1 MSVNA
6 LYELWLSKVTDA
18 ELLGELKAAAGNAEE
33 INDRFF
39 QTLAFGTGGLR
50 GVIGA
55 GTNRMNIYTV
65 GLASQALAAWVLEN
79 GKSKSVAIGY
89 DSRIKSD
96 VFARTAAAVL
106 AANGVKVY
114 IYPELVPTPCVSWA
128 VRELGCDSGIVIT
141 ASHNPAKYNGFKC
154 YAPEGYQMTD
164 EGAAQIEALMRSFD
178 IFDDV
183 KHGDFDKLLAEG
195 TIEYI
200 GQDVMDKFLD
210 AVASASVNPGVC
222 KDSGMKVIYTPLC
235 GTGNKPVR
243 AILSKIGVDDV
254 TVVACQELPDGNFP
268 RAPFPNPEIREA
280 FEASLELTET
290 VPADLLLATD
300 PDCDRVGIAVR
311 TPEGEY
317 KLLSG
322 NETGALMLD
331 YVLSQRKAN
340 GTLPAAPLAVKT
352 IVTSVLAEKIA
363 AAYGCELRNVL
374 TGFKYIGEIVTDLE
388 KNGEAERFVMGY
400 EESYGYLFGSHVR
413 DKDAVVASMMICE
426 MAAYYKKAQG
436 KSLLQVLEELYA
448 RYGFCR
454 HGLINITFEGE
465 SGMKQM
471 AAIMDNLRTNPPAE
485 VAGAAVIGR
494 RDYLNSVAY
503 EADGEKEIRL
513 PKSNVMEFLLAD
525 GGAFIARP
533 SGTEPKIKFYLTAVE
548 ATDEAALDRIAVLD
562 KAVREIVG

>member
-1 MSVNA
+1 MSVNE
-6 LYELWLSKVTDA
+6 LYKLWLDKVTDEELLA
-18 ELLGELKAAAGNAEE
+18 ELKSVADDAEG

-65 GLASQALAAWVLEN
+65 GLASQALAKWVLDN

-96 VFARTAAAVL
+96 VFAKAAASVL

-183 KHGDFDKLLAEG
+183 RRGDFEALLAEG

-200 GQDVMDKFLD
+200 GQSVMEGFLD
-210 AVASASVNPGVC
+210 AVSKAAVNPGIC
-222 KDSGMKVIYTPLC
+222 KGSGMKVIYTPLC

-243 AILSKIGVDDV
+243 AILDRIGVEDV
-254 TVVACQELPDGNFP
+254 TVVPCQELPDGNFP

-280 FEASLELTET
+280 FEAALELTET

-311 TPEGEY
+311 TPEGDYE
-317 KLLSG
+317 LLSG

-331 YVLSQRKAN
+331 YVLSQRKAK
-340 GTLPAAPLAVKT
+340 GTLPEAPLAVKT
-352 IVTSVLAEKIA
+352 IVTSVLAEKICA
-363 AAYGCELRNVL
+363 NYGCELNNVL

-388 KNGEAERFVMGY
+388 KEGKEDRFVMGY

-426 MAAYYKKAQG
+426 MAAYYKSQG
-436 KSLLQVLEELYA
+436 KSLLQVMDELYA
-448 RYGFCR
+448 KYGYCR
-454 HGLINITFEGE
+454 HALINMSFEGE
-465 SGMKQM
+465 SGMKKM
-471 AAIMDNLRTNPPAE
+471 AAIMEELRTNPPAQI
-485 VAGAAVIGR
+485 AGSDVIGR
-494 RDYLNSVAY
+494 RDYLKSIAY
-503 EADGEKEIRL
+503 NADGESAITL

-525 GGAFIARP
+525 GCAFIARP
-533 SGTEPKIKFYLTAVE
+533 SGTEPKIKFYLTACE
-548 ATDEAALDRIAVLD
+548 ATAEGSENRIAELD
-562 KAVREIVG
+562 KAVRELVG

>member
-1 MSVNA
+1 MTVNE
-6 LYELWLSKVTDA
+6 LYELWLTKVDDS
-18 ELLGELKAAAGNAEE
+18 ELLAELKAAAGNAEE

-183 KHGDFDKLLAEG
+183 KRGDFEQLLAEG

-200 GQDVMDKFLD
+200 GQEVMDRFLD
-210 AVASASVNPGVC
+210 AVASAAVNPGIC
-222 KDSGMKVIYTPLC
+222 KGSGMKVIYTPLC

-243 AILSKIGVDDV
+243 AILERIGVEDV

-280 FEASLELTET
+280 FEAALELTET

-311 TPEGEY
+311 NEQGEY
-317 KLLSG
+317 ELLSG

-331 YVLSQRKAN
+331 YVLSQRAAK
-340 GTLPAAPLAVKT
+340 GTLPEAPLAVKT

-363 AAYGCELRNVL
+363 AAYGVELRNVL

-388 KNGEAERFVMGY
+388 KEGKADRFVMGY

-426 MAAYYKKAQG
+426 MAAYYKSQG
-436 KSLLQVLEELYA
+436 KSLLQVMDEVYNK
-448 RYGFCR
+448 YGYCR

-471 AAIMDNLRTNPPAE
+471 AAIMDDLRTNPPAE
-485 VAGAAVIGR
+485 VAGSKVIAR

-503 EADGEKEIRL
+503 DAQGQSVINL

-548 ATDEAALDRIAVLD
+548 ATNDAAVERVAVLD
-562 KAVREIVG
+562 KAVRDLIG

>member
-1 MSVNA
+1 MTVNE
-6 LYELWLSKVTDA
+6 LYELWLTKVDDS
-18 ELLGELKAAAGNAEE
+18 ELLAELKAAAGNAEE

-65 GLASQALAAWVLEN
+65 GLASQALAAWVLAN

-114 IYPELVPTPCVSWA
+114 IYPELVPTPCVSFA

-164 EGAAQIEALMRSFD
+164 EGAAQIEALMRTFD

-183 KHGDFDKLLAEG
+183 KHGDFDQLLAEG
-195 TIEYI
+195 AIEYI
-200 GQDVMDKFLD
+200 GQEVMDKFLD
-210 AVASASVNPGVC
+210 AVASAAVNPGIC
-222 KDSGMKVIYTPLC
+222 KGSGMKVIYTPLC

-243 AILSKIGVDDV
+243 AILEKIGVEDV

-280 FEASLELTET
+280 FEAALELTET

-311 TPEGEY
+311 NEKGEY
-317 KLLSG
+317 ELLSG

-331 YVLSQRKAN
+331 YVLSQRTAK
-340 GTLPAAPLAVKT
+340 GTMPEAPLAVKT

-363 AAYGCELRNVL
+363 AAYGVELRNVL
-374 TGFKYIGEIVTDLE
+374 TGFKYIGEIITDLE
-388 KNGEAERFVMGY
+388 KEGKADRFIMGY
-400 EESYGYLFGSHVR
+400 EESYGYLFGIHAR

-426 MAAYYKKAQG
+426 MAAYYKSQG
-436 KSLLQVLEELYA
+436 KSLLQVMDEVYSK
-448 RYGFCR
+448 YGYCR

-471 AAIMDNLRTNPPAE
+471 AAIMDQLRTNPPAE
-485 VAGAAVIGR
+485 LAGSKVIAR

-503 EADGEKEIRL
+503 NADGESVINL

-548 ATDEAALDRIAVLD
+548 ASNDAAVERVAVLD
-562 KAVREIVG
+562 KAVRELIG

>member
-1 MSVNA
+1 MTVNE
-6 LYELWLSKVTDA
+6 LYQLWLSKVEDEELLAELRSVADDA
-18 ELLGELKAAAGNAEE
+18 EG

-65 GLASQALAAWVLEN
+65 GLASQALAKWVLDN

-96 VFARTAAAVL
+96 VFAKAAAAVL

-114 IYPELVPTPCVSWA
+114 LYPELVPTPCVSWA

-164 EGAAQIEALMRSFD
+164 EGAAQIEALMKATD

-183 KHGDFDKLLAEG
+183 KRGDFDALLAEG

-200 GQDVMDKFLD
+200 DDSVMDRFLD
-210 AVASASVNPGVC
+210 AVSSAAVNPGIC
-222 KDSGMKVIYTPLC
+222 KGSGMKVIYTPLC

-243 AILSKIGVDDV
+243 AILARIGVEDV
-254 TVVACQELPDGNFP
+254 TVVACQEKPDGNFP

-280 FEASLELTET
+280 FEASLELAQT

-317 KLLSG
+317 ELLSG

-331 YVLSQRKAN
+331 YVLSQRAAK
-340 GTLPAAPLAVKT
+340 GTLPENPLAVKT

-363 AAYGCELRNVL
+363 AHYGCELRNVL

-388 KNGEAERFVMGY
+388 KVGEQGRFVMGY

-426 MAAYYKKAQG
+426 MAAYYKSQG
-436 KSLLQVLEELYA
+436 KSLLQVMDELYA
-448 RYGFCR
+448 KFGYCR
-454 HGLINITFEGE
+454 HSLINMGFEGE

-471 AAIMDNLRTNPPAE
+471 AAIMDKLRTAPPAE
-485 VAGAAVIGR
+485 IAGSAVVGR
-494 RDYLNSVAY
+494 RDYRESVAY
-503 EADGEKEIRL
+503 TAEGQTAIDL

-525 GGAFIARP
+525 GCAFIARP
-533 SGTEPKIKFYLTAVE
+533 SGTEPKIKFYLTACE
-548 ATDEAALDRIAVLD
+548 ATAEASEARIAELD
-562 KAVREIVG
+562 KAVRELVG

>member
-1 MSVNA
+1 MTVNE
-6 LYELWLSKVTDA
+6 LYELWLTKVDDS
-18 ELLGELKAAAGNAEE
+18 ELLAELKAAAGNAEE

-65 GLASQALAAWVLEN
+65 GLASQALAAWVLAN

-96 VFARTAAAVL
+96 VFARTAASVL

-114 IYPELVPTPCVSWA
+114 IYPELVPTPCVSFA

-164 EGAAQIEALMRSFD
+164 EGAAQIEALMRTFD

-183 KHGDFDKLLAEG
+183 ERGDFDQLLAEG

-210 AVASASVNPGVC
+210 AVASAAVNPGIC
-222 KDSGMKVIYTPLC
+222 KGSGMKVIYTPLC

-243 AILSKIGVDDV
+243 AILERIGVEDV

-280 FEASLELTET
+280 FEAALELTET

-311 TPEGEY
+311 NEKGEY
-317 KLLSG
+317 ELLSG
-322 NETGALMLD
+322 NETGALMLE
-331 YVLSQRKAN
+331 YVLSQRKAK
-340 GTLPAAPLAVKT
+340 GTLPEAPLAVKT

-363 AAYGCELRNVL
+363 AAYGVELRNVL
-374 TGFKYIGEIVTDLE
+374 TGFKYIGEIITDLE
-388 KNGEAERFVMGY
+388 KKGQADRFIMGY
-400 EESYGYLFGSHVR
+400 EESYGYLFGIHAR

-426 MAAYYKKAQG
+426 MAAYYKSQG
-436 KSLLQVLEELYA
+436 KSLLQVMDEVYSK
-448 RYGFCR
+448 YGYCR

-471 AAIMDNLRTNPPAE
+471 AAIMDQLRTNPPAE
-485 VAGAAVIGR
+485 LAGSKVLAR
-494 RDYLNSVAY
+494 RDYLNSIAY
-503 EADGEKEIRL
+503 NADGESIINL

-548 ATDEAALDRIAVLD
+548 ASNDAAIERIAVLD
-562 KAVREIVG
+562 KAVRELIG

>member
-1 MSVNA
+1 MTVNE
-6 LYELWLSKVTDA
+6 LYELWLTKVDDS
-18 ELLGELKAAAGNAEE
+18 ELLAELKAAAGNAEE

-183 KHGDFDKLLAEG
+183 KRGDFEQLLAEG

-200 GQDVMDKFLD
+200 GQEVMDKFLD
-210 AVASASVNPGVC
+210 AVASAAVNPGIC
-222 KDSGMKVIYTPLC
+222 KGSGMKVIYTPLC

-243 AILSKIGVDDV
+243 AILERIGVEDV

-280 FEASLELTET
+280 FEAALELTET

-311 TPEGEY
+311 NEQGEY
-317 KLLSG
+317 ELLSG

-331 YVLSQRKAN
+331 YVLSQRAAK
-340 GTLPAAPLAVKT
+340 GTLPEAPLAVKT

-363 AAYGCELRNVL
+363 AAYGVELRNVL

-388 KNGEAERFVMGY
+388 KEGKADRFVMGY

-426 MAAYYKKAQG
+426 MAAYYKSRASLCFRSWTRSTTSTATAATVSSTSPLKA
-436 KSLLQVLEELYA
+436 
-448 RYGFCR
+448 R
-454 HGLINITFEGE
+454 
-465 SGMKQM
+465 
-471 AAIMDNLRTNPPAE
+471 
-485 VAGAAVIGR
+485 AV
-494 RDYLNSVAY
+494 
-503 EADGEKEIRL
+503 
-513 PKSNVMEFLLAD
+513 
-525 GGAFIARP
+525 
-533 SGTEPKIKFYLTAVE
+533 
-548 ATDEAALDRIAVLD
+548 
-562 KAVREIVG
+562 

>member
-1 MSVNA
+1 MTVNE
-6 LYELWLSKVTDA
+6 LYELWLTKVDDS
-18 ELLGELKAAAGNAEE
+18 ELLAELKAAAGNAEE

-183 KHGDFDKLLAEG
+183 KRGDFEQLLAEG

-200 GQDVMDKFLD
+200 GQEVMDKFLD
-210 AVASASVNPGVC
+210 AVASAAVNPGIC
-222 KDSGMKVIYTPLC
+222 KGSGMKVIYTPLC

-243 AILSKIGVDDV
+243 AILERIGVEDV

-280 FEASLELTET
+280 FEAALELTET

-311 TPEGEY
+311 NEQGEY
-317 KLLSG
+317 ELLSG

-331 YVLSQRKAN
+331 YVLSQRAAK
-340 GTLPAAPLAVKT
+340 GTLPEAPLAVKT

-363 AAYGCELRNVL
+363 AAYGVELRNVL

-388 KNGEAERFVMGY
+388 KEGKADRFVMGY

-426 MAAYYKKAQG
+426 MAAYYKSQG
-436 KSLLQVLEELYA
+436 KSLLQVMDEVYNK
-448 RYGFCR
+448 YGYCR

-471 AAIMDNLRTNPPAE
+471 AAIMDDLRTNPPAE
-485 VAGAAVIGR
+485 VAGSKVIAR

-503 EADGEKEIRL
+503 DAQGQSVINL

-548 ATDEAALDRIAVLD
+548 ATNDAAVERVAVLD
-562 KAVREIVG
+562 KAVRDLIG